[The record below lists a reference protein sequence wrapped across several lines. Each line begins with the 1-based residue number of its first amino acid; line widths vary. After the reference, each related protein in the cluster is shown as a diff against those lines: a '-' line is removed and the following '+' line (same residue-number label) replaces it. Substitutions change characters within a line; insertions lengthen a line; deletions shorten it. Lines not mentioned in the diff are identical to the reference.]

1 MGRVQNKK
9 VGRECGGEYT
19 LKNFIAALKAK
30 SQVRSST
37 HPPHLLQLQKLLGGG
52 PDSEATLAL

>member
-37 HPPHLLQLQKLLGGG
+37 HTHPPYSSK
-52 PDSEATLAL
+52 SC

>member
-30 SQVRSST
+30 SKSG
-37 HPPHLLQLQKLLGGG
+37 HPQPHLLRLQKLLGGG

>member
-9 VGRECGGEYT
+9 VGRECGGGEYT

-30 SQVRSST
+30 SKSGHP
-37 HPPHLLQLQKLLGGG
+37 HPPTSYGSK
-52 PDSEATLAL
+52 SC

>member
-37 HPPHLLQLQKLLGGG
+37 PPPPPTAPKVVRRRTRQ
-52 PDSEATLAL
+52 

>member
-37 HPPHLLQLQKLLGGG
+37 PPPTSYSSK
-52 PDSEATLAL
+52 SC

>member
-1 MGRVQNKK
+1 MGRVQNK

-30 SQVRSST
+30 SKSG
-37 HPPHLLQLQKLLGGG
+37 HPHTPISYGSK
-52 PDSEATLAL
+52 SC